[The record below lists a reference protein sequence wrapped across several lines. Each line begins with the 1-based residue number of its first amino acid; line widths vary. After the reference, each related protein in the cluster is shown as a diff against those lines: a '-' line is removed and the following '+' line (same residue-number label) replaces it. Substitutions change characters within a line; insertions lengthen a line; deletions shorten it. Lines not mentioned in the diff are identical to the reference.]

1 MDTPNLLIVVVA
13 GLLLV
18 LMPRLILQSVGRVSE
33 GMATLFV
40 PPDRTLGWPRGV
52 QESDEPWAWRVPAM
66 EDRGR
71 GSDPAETAGP
81 PILVELADVPY
92 ELVDLPSTGAA
103 IHDALIVSVHA
114 VQPRHRS

>member
-1 MDTPNLLIVVVA
+1 MDTPNLLIPVVA

-52 QESDEPWAWRVPAM
+52 QESDEPWAWRAPAA
-66 EDRGR
+66 DPGR
-71 GSDPAETAGP
+71 GPDAGEAAGP
-81 PILVELADVPY
+81 PVLLELGEVPY
-92 ELVDLPSTGAA
+92 ELLDLPSDGSA
-103 IHDALIVSVHA
+103 IHDGLVVSVHS
-114 VQPRHRS
+114 VQPRRRA

>member
-1 MDTPNLLIVVVA
+1 MDTPNLLIPVVA

-52 QESDEPWAWRVPAM
+52 QESDEPWAWRVPAG
-66 EDRGR
+66 DPSR
-71 GSDPAETAGP
+71 GSDPAEAAGP
-81 PILVELADVPY
+81 PVLVELTDVPY
-92 ELVDLPSTGAA
+92 ELVDLPSEGAA
-103 IHDALIVSVHA
+103 IHDALIVSVHS
-114 VQPRHRS
+114 VQARRRT

>member
-1 MDTPNLLIVVVA
+1 MDTPNLLIPVVA

-52 QESDEPWAWRVPAM
+52 QESDEPWAWRIPTT
-66 EDRGR
+66 DPRR
-71 GSDPAETAGP
+71 GSDPAETADP
-81 PILVELADVPY
+81 PVLVELADVPY
-92 ELVDLPSTGAA
+92 ELVDLPADGAA

-114 VQPRHRS
+114 VQLRHRN